1 MEELE
6 RITRLEAQHQEL
18 MRLLQET
25 RHDMKEMHEDI
36 HELKESLTKWKG
48 VSAGIAITVS
58 CAWALVLGIY
68 NLLAGKT

>member
-6 RITRLEAQHQEL
+6 RITRLETQHAEM

-25 RHDMKEMHEDI
+25 RQDMKEMHEDI

-48 VSAGIAITVS
+48 ISAGIAITVS
-58 CAWALVLGIY
+58 MVWTAFIGLYALLT
-68 NLLAGKT
+68 GK

>member
-6 RITRLEAQHQEL
+6 RITKLEAQHSEM

-25 RHDMKEMHEDI
+25 RQDMKDMHSDM

-48 VSAGIAITVS
+48 ISAGIAITVS
-58 CAWALVLGIY
+58 LIWTVLLGIY
-68 NLLAGKT
+68 GIFAGK

>member
-6 RITRLEAQHQEL
+6 RITRLEAQHAEM

-25 RHDMKEMHEDI
+25 RQDMKEMHEDI

-48 VSAGIAITVS
+48 ISAGIAITVS
-58 CAWALVLGIY
+58 MVWTAFIGLYALLT
-68 NLLAGKT
+68 GK

>member
-6 RITRLEAQHQEL
+6 RISRLEAQHSEM

-25 RHDMKEMHEDI
+25 RQDMKDMHSDL

-48 VSAGIAITVS
+48 ISAGIAITVS
-58 CAWALVLGIY
+58 MIWTVVIGVFSFFSA
-68 NLLAGKT
+68 K

>member
-6 RITRLEAQHQEL
+6 RITRLEAQHAEM

-25 RHDMKEMHEDI
+25 RQDMKEMHEDI
-36 HELKESLTKWKG
+36 HALKESLTKWKG

>member
-6 RITRLEAQHQEL
+6 RITRLETQHAEM

-25 RHDMKEMHEDI
+25 RQDMKEMHEDI

-48 VSAGIAITVS
+48 ISAGIAITVS
-58 CAWALVLGIY
+58 LIWTTFLGLYALLT
-68 NLLAGKT
+68 GK

>member
-6 RITRLEAQHQEL
+6 RITRLEAQHAEM

-25 RHDMKEMHEDI
+25 RQDMKEMHQDM

-48 VSAGIAITVS
+48 ISAGIAITVS
-58 CAWALVLGIY
+58 MVWTAFMGLYALLT
-68 NLLAGKT
+68 GK

>member
-6 RITRLEAQHQEL
+6 RITRLEAQHSEM

-25 RHDMKEMHEDI
+25 RADMKEMHEDM

-48 VSAGIAITVS
+48 ISAGIAITVS
-58 CAWALVLGIY
+58 LIWTVLLGIY
-68 NLLAGKT
+68 GIFAGK

>member
-25 RHDMKEMHEDI
+25 RQDMKEMHEDM

-48 VSAGIAITVS
+48 ISAGIAITVS
-58 CAWALVLGIY
+58 LIWTALLGIY
-68 NLLAGKT
+68 GIFAGK